1 MLTLYFSP
9 GAASLC
15 VHHLL
20 IELGI
25 EHRLQRVDTSKGEQK
40 SEAYLKL
47 NPGGVVPTLLVDE
60 VPMVESAAML
70 MWLAANDSQR
80 RFAPAPGSAEER
92 LYLSWFLLLANGLQ
106 PAFRTWFY
114 PQEAAGE
121 AAVDGAKAR
130 AQERIENLFARIDSQ
145 LASTDAYLCGN
156 QPYAVDFFLFMLMR
170 WSRNM
175 PRPATTW
182 PACAAFVARMK
193 ARPSFAELYAREGL
207 TEWS

>member
-106 PAFRTWFY
+106 PAFRHWFY

-121 AAVDGAKAR
+121 GGGRWGEGAR
-130 AQERIENLFARIDSQ
+130 AGAHRKPVRSHRLAVGEYRCLPVRQSAVCGGFLPVHADALVAQHAASGHHMAR
-145 LASTDAYLCGN
+145 LCGVCRAHEGATELCR
-156 QPYAVDFFLFMLMR
+156 AV
-170 WSRNM
+170 
-175 PRPATTW
+175 RP
-182 PACAAFVARMK
+182 
-193 ARPSFAELYAREGL
+193 
-207 TEWS
+207 

>member
-20 IELGI
+20 IELGV
-25 EHRLQRVDTSKGEQK
+25 EHRVQRVDTSQGEQK

-47 NPGGVVPTLLVDE
+47 NPGGVVPTLLVDD

-70 MWLAANDSQR
+70 MWLAANDTQR
-80 RFAPAPGSAEER
+80 RFAPAAGSAEER

-106 PAFRTWFY
+106 PAFRHWFY

-121 AAVDGAKAR
+121 AAQASAKECAR
-130 AQERIENLFARIDSQ
+130 ERIEKLFQRIDTQ
-145 LASTDAYLCGN
+145 LASTAAYLCGA
-156 QPYAVDFFLFMLMR
+156 QPLAVDFFLFMLMR

-175 PRPATTW
+175 PRPATSW

-193 ARPSFAELYAREGL
+193 ARPSFTELYAREGL
-207 TEWS
+207 TEWA